1 MNSSKQM
8 HIESNPA
15 AVAAADG
22 QFSQC
27 VVVPAGTNMIFISG
41 QVPRDKKGKT
51 VGQGNMTQQ
60 AVQVFEN
67 LQTIL
72 QAHGAG
78 FQNVFKATLFITR
91 MDLAHEVV
99 EVRKR
104 FYGASKP
111 ASTFVGVTALNDPD
125 WWLEVE
131 VIATVANHQSAA

>member
-1 MNSSKQM
+1 MPM

-15 AVAAADG
+15 AVAAPDG
-22 QFSQC
+22 HFSQC
-27 VVVPAGTNMIFISG
+27 VVVSAGTSMIFISG
-41 QVPRDKKGKT
+41 QVPRDKEGKT
-51 VGQGNMTQQ
+51 VGQGNITQQ
-60 AVQVFEN
+60 AEQVFESI
-67 LQTIL
+67 QAIL
-72 QAHGAG
+72 QAHGAS
-78 FQNVFKATLFITR
+78 FRNVFKATLFTTR

-131 VIATVANHQSAA
+131 VIATVPSHQSAA